1 MLTGTVAD
9 VQLRNMDS
17 RNDMTDTKQSFY
29 KRRKSSNNEVNKLV
43 DGREKVIIHFDKY
56 TNLVSKYSEKQMGDL
71 NLGSK

>member
-17 RNDMTDTKQSFY
+17 RSDMTDTKQSFY

>member
-17 RNDMTDTKQSFY
+17 RSDMTDTKQSFY
-29 KRRKSSNNEVNKLV
+29 KRRKSSNNEDNKLV